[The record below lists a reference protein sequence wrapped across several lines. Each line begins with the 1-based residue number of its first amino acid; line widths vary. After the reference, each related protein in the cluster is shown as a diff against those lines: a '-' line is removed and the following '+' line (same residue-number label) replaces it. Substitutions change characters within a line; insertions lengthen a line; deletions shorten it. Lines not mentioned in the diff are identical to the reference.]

1 MSLTP
6 QYKKWLKAKFKNRI
20 LFDEPISLHTSFKT
34 GGNADA
40 YIYPKNTQEIVVLI
54 KSAKKN
60 NIPFFIKGGGTN
72 LLVKD
77 KGIRGVT
84 IDLQKHLNKILI
96 EKNSPQKVNI
106 AAMAGAKIA
115 TLTRIAL
122 KYGLQ
127 GFEFAYG
134 IPGTIGGAIYG
145 NAGTKLGAVE
155 NILNNV
161 DIIDQNGKMKK
172 IEKKQID
179 FSYRKTSFQEHKQPI
194 IIKSSLSL
202 SIGEP
207 NKVKKNAK
215 QIIKDRKKNQPSTEY
230 CAGCFFKNPAGKKS
244 AGALIELAGLK
255 GKILQG
261 AAVSEKHANFIINRS
276 NATAQQILNLAELV
290 KNRVKEIFSIELQ
303 FEVKIVGE

>member
-1 MSLTP
+1 MNITS
-6 QYKKWLKAKFKNRI
+6 QYKKQLKAKFKNRA
-20 LFDEPISLHTSFKT
+20 LFDEPMTLHTSFKI

-40 YIYPKNTQEIVVLI
+40 YIYPKNTLEIVEII

-60 NIPFFIKGGGTN
+60 NIPFFIKGSGTN

-77 KGIRGVT
+77 KGIRGIT
-84 IDLQKHLNKILI
+84 IDLQKHLNKITI
-96 EKNSPQKVNI
+96 EQKSPQKI
-106 AAMAGAKIA
+106 DITAMAGAKIA
-115 TLTRIAL
+115 NLTRIAL

-145 NAGTKLGAVE
+145 NAGTKLGAIQ

-161 DIIDQNGKMKK
+161 HIIDENGEIKK
-172 IEKKQID
+172 IEKKEID
-179 FSYRKTSFQEHKQPI
+179 FSYRKTTFKKHKQPV

-202 SIGEP
+202 NISDIQ
-207 NKVKKNAK
+207 KVKKNAV
-215 QIIKDRKKNQPSTEY
+215 QIIKDRKKKQPIAKY
-230 CAGCFFKNPAGKKS
+230 CAGCFFKNPAEEKT

-255 GKILQG
+255 GKILQQ
-261 AAVSEKHANFIINRS
+261 ASVSEKHANFIINRS
-276 NATAQQILNLAELV
+276 NATARQILNLAELV